1 MNIANRITVTRF
13 FLTILLIALLAWLA
27 GPGWLGA
34 PPAWVAWAALVV
46 FAVAASSDA
55 LDGYL
60 ARKHGIVTPFGRILD
75 PLVDKMLITGTMIML
90 AALPETGA
98 ILRAWMVVVIVGRE
112 FLVTGIRGWM
122 ESEGVNFQADAS
134 GKLKMVL
141 QTATLVGLLLYLAL
155 DASPAW
161 LGSLCLLL
169 VWATILVT
177 LYSGGHYL
185 RRFVEGARALD
196 LDGDFM

>member
-1 MNIANRITVTRF
+1 MVFTVARF

-27 GPGWLGA
+27 APESLGGV
-34 PPAWVAWAALVV
+34 PDWVAWASLII

-98 ILRAWMVVVIVGRE
+98 ILRSWIVVVIVGR
-112 FLVTGIRGWM
+112 
-122 ESEGVNFQADAS
+122 
-134 GKLKMVL
+134 
-141 QTATLVGLLLYLAL
+141 
-155 DASPAW
+155 
-161 LGSLCLLL
+161 
-169 VWATILVT
+169 
-177 LYSGGHYL
+177 
-185 RRFVEGARALD
+185 
-196 LDGDFM
+196 